1 MKRGEQHLESSI
13 PLILIAI
20 LAVFVAAKFGFVN
33 CSSIPGLNMVCPT
46 ASINVLVIGNPSS
59 GIDSALQSEDFRMQG
74 IVYQSNI
81 HQSEVYPGVLNQ
93 VDIIVLQGE
102 QTCDRTARKVIA
114 DKVKSGG
121 KMVVIQD
128 ACTKLHD
135 DTTLVG
141 WSTDIGNL
149 GDVMPVQIG
158 SFTRENLPIKK
169 TSVTGT
175 FKIIPINHPIFPSG
189 QKNYEFSS
197 YVVKVLPSSTVDSEV
212 LAYINIGDEDSTTGE
227 TYFAMLESKSLLSGK
242 VIYFAYDP
250 GTLIKEGKT
259 RNLFLSTLL
268 YLAGSKG

>member
-59 GIDSALQSEDFRMQG
+59 GIDSALQSEDYRMQG